1 MASAIK
7 LLANIFS
14 ALSVRG
20 SGEGHSLH
28 TLTYIKYLVWYCH
41 PVDAQEMIMVFVI
54 IIMTI
59 FKYLKSCVAAE
70 RRDVFSIVPKDPI
83 GPIAISHW
91 KAEFGSI

>member
-1 MASAIK
+1 
-7 LLANIFS
+7 
-14 ALSVRG
+14 
-20 SGEGHSLH
+20 
-28 TLTYIKYLVWYCH
+28 
-41 PVDAQEMIMVFVI
+41 MVFVI